1 MSKLEE
7 KLAEKVGELK
17 EKVAN
22 GRDEVPE
29 AVVVGETSHA
39 EVVAP
44 SNDDDGR
51 YLSVVPE
58 FAITL
63 QEAEQRI
70 QMLQEFVK
78 RYMMPSQDYGMIPG
92 CQKPSLFKPGA
103 EKLTDIFGL
112 SKHVEVLD
120 KVEDWEK
127 PFLHYQVKVTLV
139 NKRSGYV
146 EAEGIGS
153 ANSKE
158 NKFARQDTYTIANTL
173 LKMAKKRALIDAV
186 LSATRSS
193 GIFSQDLE
201 DLKAEPQEQ
210 RSNPIHTAS
219 KQPVPAQKKS
229 PQDSNDKATGE
240 QLQRIYTLAEELSLS
255 PQKAK
260 MMMKIQYRKQDSR
273 ELTREQA
280 ADFIEKLKM
289 LQESI

>member
-1 MSKLEE
+1 MSKLQE

-17 EKVAN
+17 GKAEN
-22 GRDEVPE
+22 GQDEFSE
-29 AVVVGETSHA
+29 A
-39 EVVAP
+39 EVVEEISQAEVVFAR
-44 SNDDDGR
+44 DEDDGR
-51 YLSVVPE
+51 HLSVVPE

-63 QEAEQRI
+63 GEAEERI
-70 QMLQEFVK
+70 QLLQEFVK
-78 RYMMPSQDYGMIPG
+78 RYMIPGQDYGMIPG

-103 EKLTDIFGL
+103 EKLCDVYGL

-139 NKRSGYV
+139 NKRSGHV

-158 NKFARQDTYTIANTL
+158 NKFAKQDTYTIANTL
-173 LKMAKKRALIDAV
+173 LKMSKKRALIDAV

-201 DLKAEPQEQ
+201 DLKAEPQVQ
-210 RSNPIHTAS
+210 RPNPSHTAS
-219 KQPVPAQKKS
+219 KQPVPAAEKP
-229 PQDSNDKATGE
+229 PQAGNDKASGE
-240 QLQRIYTLAEELSLS
+240 QLKSIYSLAEELSLS

-260 MMMKIQYRKQDSR
+260 MMMKIHYRKQNSR

-280 ADFIEKLKM
+280 ADFIEKLKT
-289 LQESI
+289 LQDSI